1 LYKVIKVLS
10 IEKFSF
16 LEKILQLEQISKKM
30 KTPGQSYNY
39 RIIIFSYMSMDHH
52 PTSFLILDNKEL
64 GTFWVGQANIKP
76 GANDRAVNVY
86 QLIDKLSSK
95 YEEEYPHLCFDVESI
110 ACEIYKFH
118 ELEKWITDL
127 LYQIKRKPLKLVEL
141 NELLTAGWGEGDY
154 TTNSTIH
161 VLRVNKTRE
170 GLRNTYKKL
179 IGEWEAKGM
188 RCLNTQKCKTYEDK
202 KQDPEF
208 LYKRARKEV
217 LRQIKK
223 TGKMP
228 KDATV
233 EKYQIKEDEI
243 KECMGRKGIIYK
255 ITSPSGKVYVGQTIC
270 SFKKRLREHKNPNS
284 RCTAISRAI
293 QKYGNQMKYEIIEE
307 NVPHEQLDEREIH
320 WIKELNSLSPDGYNL
335 NSGGNAKHLITQ
347 EAKDRARDGFIK
359 SKIDRDGY
367 VGFPQQRGNLF
378 VPMVRINKMS
388 KPISNGSFHKKK
400 DAIEVLKE
408 YTKDP
413 DNFIKVDGDVPMKVG
428 SISKHGNRYTLNYRN
443 EYLGSYETEE
453 KAHTAFEVYLKNP
466 ENMIKGCKE
475 FYGSVCKHGNKWQ
488 LKYKKKYLGLY
499 KTREEG
505 LEALQ
510 RYINDPENFPVFK
523 HNVGNI
529 RFKGNRWQ
537 LMYKNKYIGSY
548 DTREEAEEYVKNLQ
562 SSTYISS
569 SESA

>member
-1 LYKVIKVLS
+1 MYD
-10 IEKFSF
+10 
-16 LEKILQLEQISKKM
+16 
-30 KTPGQSYNY
+30 
-39 RIIIFSYMSMDHH
+39 MSH
-52 PTSFLILDNKEL
+52 PTSFLVLDNKEL
-64 GTFWVGQANIKP
+64 GTFWVGQTNIKP
-76 GANDRAVNVY
+76 GANDRAIGRDK
-86 QLIDKLSSK
+86 LIDKLSSK
-95 YEEEYPHLCFDVESI
+95 YEEEYPHLCFNVESV

-118 ELEKWITDL
+118 EIENWVTGLIYE
-127 LYQIKRKPLKLVEL
+127 IKRKPTKLGEL
-141 NELLTAGWGEGDY
+141 QQLLTAGWTEWDY

-161 VLRVNKTRE
+161 VLRVSKTRE
-170 GLRNTYKKL
+170 GLRNTYKRL
-179 IGEWEAKGM
+179 ISEWEAKGL
-188 RCLNTQKCKTYEDK
+188 RCLNTQKCKTYEHK
-202 KQDPEF
+202 KKDPNF
-208 LYKRARKEV
+208 MYNKARKEI
-217 LRQIKK
+217 LRRMKK

-228 KDATV
+228 KQSTID
-233 EKYQIKEDEI
+233 KYQIKEDELKECMEEEAPCQPCEKNQN

-270 SFKKRLREHKNPNS
+270 SFEKRMREHKNPNS
-284 RCTAISRAI
+284 GCTAISNAI
-293 QKYGNQMKYEIIEE
+293 QKYGNQMKYEIIED
-307 NVPHEQLDEREIH
+307 NVPHEHLDDREIY
-320 WIKELNSLSPDGYNL
+320 WIKELNSMSPDGYNL

-347 EAKDRARDGFIK
+347 EAKDRVRDGLIK

-378 VPMVRINKMS
+378 VPMVRIDKMS
-388 KPISNGSFHKKK
+388 KPISNGSFHKKE

-408 YTKDP
+408 YTKDL

-428 SISKHGNRYTLNYRN
+428 SISKHGNRYTLKYRN

-453 KAHTAFEVYLKNP
+453 KAHMAFEVYLKNP

-510 RYINDPENFPVFK
+510 RYINDPENFPTFK

-537 LMYKNKYIGSY
+537 LTYKNKYIGSY
-548 DTREEAEEYVKNLQ
+548 TTKEEAEEALQ
-562 SSTYISS
+562 SSIYTSS
-569 SESA
+569 SEIG